1 MSDVHQILNAH
12 DSDIV
17 FQAIL
22 DCTKTDMES
31 LTGDINQAIR
41 ANLLPT
47 AIKLQW
53 QMINVMVRTI
63 VHLRKK
69 NAVMEND
76 YKGRNK

>member
-17 FQAIL
+17 HQAVL
-22 DCTKTDMES
+22 ECTNSDLES
-31 LTGDINQAIR
+31 LTGDINQSIR
-41 ANLLPT
+41 AKLLPT
-47 AIKLQW
+47 AVKLQW
-53 QMINVMVRTI
+53 QMINVLVRTV

-76 YKGRNK
+76 YKGRN